1 MINPRVQIIQRQ
13 FIKNFELT
21 NLFINKHAIIMKK
34 AVIIIDA
41 NKVFKRE
48 IYN

>member
-1 MINPRVQIIQRQ
+1 MISTTSFGKTMGGID
-13 FIKNFELT
+13 
-21 NLFINKHAIIMKK
+21 AIIMKK